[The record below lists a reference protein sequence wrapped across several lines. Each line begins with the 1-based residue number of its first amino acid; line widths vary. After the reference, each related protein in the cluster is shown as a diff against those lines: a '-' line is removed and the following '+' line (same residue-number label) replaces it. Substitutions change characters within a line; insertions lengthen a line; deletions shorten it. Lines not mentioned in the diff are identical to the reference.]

1 MAYDPQANRRRPTP
15 AETDPAPVDA
25 LLGDTPGAT
34 SGPESSGG
42 DRGSASRIATD
53 DPPPA
58 VGVTPAPADPVP
70 DSLVISTGMGAALG
84 GLLGLL
90 TLRWLWKRQQQQRT
104 ES

>member
-1 MAYDPQANRRRPTP
+1 MAYDPQANRRRPKP
-15 AETDPAPVDA
+15 ADADPAPVDA
-25 LLGDTPGAT
+25 LLGDAPPADPT
-34 SGPESSGG
+34 SPST
-42 DRGSASRIATD
+42 GSASRITTD

-90 TLRWLWKRQQQQRT
+90 TLRWLWRRRRRPA
-104 ES
+104 ESS

>member
-1 MAYDPQANRRRPTP
+1 MAYDPQANRRRPKP

-25 LLGDTPGAT
+25 LIGEPDPASPPTPA
-34 SGPESSGG
+34 PEA
-42 DRGSASRIATD
+42 RASRATTE

-84 GLLGLL
+84 GLIGLV
-90 TLRWLWKRQQQQRT
+90 TLRWLWKRNRRRRT
-104 ES
+104 ATVED